1 MGAYGK
7 ALVMVAVVEVLD
19 ICIDLDFEKAN
30 KNKKKSLFYVFV
42 DQCLYFYVFATL
54 AYFKYMSSFLS

>member
-1 MGAYGK
+1 
-7 ALVMVAVVEVLD
+7 MVAVVEVLD